1 MALADTVMDY
11 GAPPSLP
18 ITASVL
24 NRNPGVARRLA
35 QRGIELPIHGLVHTD
50 MSLLADAAQR
60 SHMEKAAAIFRK
72 HGIEVSGF
80 RSPYLRYNDATLE
93 AVEALGLSYDSNL
106 AFYWEPGATLSGLSS
121 EEANGLARG
130 LKFYRPVT
138 WPAERSL
145 PRFVGR
151 LVEIPVSLPDDEIL
165 LDRMGM
171 PPQKIGNVWNEMGCM
186 ALERRELLTIQLH
199 PERAIIL
206 KKSLEK
212 VLNLSRQENS
222 FWVAT
227 LAEIDSWWRART
239 GLSLDVEPSP
249 GGGFSVRSPAAGRV
263 RLVARIPAEGVEE
276 DAQEGAVIDSDM
288 KPMVG
293 VAPSVPETL
302 KLSIRDM
309 GYFFEISEDRGL
321 YPVYLDALTH
331 RDTAAEIIRGC
342 NHPLMGDRF
351 WPSPYRAA
359 MAITGDIDCLTL
371 GDFLRRFLED

>member
-1 MALADTVMDY
+1 
-11 GAPPSLP
+11 
-18 ITASVL
+18 
-24 NRNPGVARRLA
+24 
-35 QRGIELPIHGLVHTD
+35 
-50 MSLLADAAQR
+50 
-60 SHMEKAAAIFRK
+60 
-72 HGIEVSGF
+72 
-80 RSPYLRYNDATLE
+80 
-93 AVEALGLSYDSNL
+93 
-106 AFYWEPGATLSGLSS
+106 
-121 EEANGLARG
+121 
-130 LKFYRPVT
+130 
-138 WPAERSL
+138 
-145 PRFVGR
+145 
-151 LVEIPVSLPDDEIL
+151 VEIPVSLPDDEIL